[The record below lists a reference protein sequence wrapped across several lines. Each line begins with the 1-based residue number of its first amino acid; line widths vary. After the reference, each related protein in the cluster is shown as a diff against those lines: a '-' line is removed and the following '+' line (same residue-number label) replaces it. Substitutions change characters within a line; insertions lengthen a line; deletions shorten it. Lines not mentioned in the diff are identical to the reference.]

1 MGGASVGGEAGH
13 GGLDGEEAQVQ
24 ALFVGKYG
32 MVFLGVRSSSAAHFL
47 TKIGQLGEELACLDL
62 APHDTQDGA
71 LSWAQEKEEWLTLA
85 QFAHF
90 FTPTQASLV

>member
-1 MGGASVGGEAGH
+1 MGRLAA

-32 MVFLGVRSSSAAHFL
+32 MVFSGVRSSSAAHFL
-47 TKIGQLGEELACLDL
+47 TKIGQLGEELACLDP

-71 LSWAQEKEEWLTLA
+71 PLWVQEKEEWLTLV
-85 QFAHF
+85 QFVHF
-90 FTPTQASLV
+90 STLIQASLV